1 MNASAETTKVEELS
15 REIADTQNQIKDIAK
30 ERDSELGK
38 IGNIIHDS
46 CPVDKDEVSAFTHY
60 NK

>member
-1 MNASAETTKVEELS
+1 MDASAETTKVEELS

-46 CPVDKDEVSAFTHY
+46 CPVDKDEVSVFIHC

>member
-1 MNASAETTKVEELS
+1 MDASVETTKVEELS

-46 CPVDKDEVSAFTHY
+46 CPVDKDEVSVFIHY